1 MNYNPLKF
9 IVYLM
14 YFNVQK
20 CTLVGLSLY
29 SKCVKMPKSDIL
41 KSRKKDMTIM
51 ISINIMFL
59 QYIWIEIVIWICLSN
74 RWSWW
79 FVMNEY
85 LINICDEYL
94 ICEYDSLNDFMANQ
108 YAPFFGAFESH
119 EYDYIEWD

>member
-1 MNYNPLKF
+1 
-9 IVYLM
+9 M

-59 QYIWIEIVIWICLSN
+59 QYI
-74 RWSWW
+74 
-79 FVMNEY
+79 
-85 LINICDEYL
+85 
-94 ICEYDSLNDFMANQ
+94 
-108 YAPFFGAFESH
+108 
-119 EYDYIEWD
+119 

>member
-59 QYIWIEIVIWICLSN
+59 QYIWIEIVTSISLSIV
-74 RWSWW
+74 WEGEK
-79 FVMNEY
+79 FFP
-85 LINICDEYL
+85 I
-94 ICEYDSLNDFMANQ
+94 LNFI
-108 YAPFFGAFESH
+108 ST
-119 EYDYIEWD
+119 

>member
-1 MNYNPLKF
+1 M
-9 IVYLM
+9 VYLM

-29 SKCVKMPKSDIL
+29 SKCAKMPKNDIL
-41 KSRKKDMTIM
+41 KSTKKDPTIM
-51 ISINIMFL
+51 ISTNIVFL

-94 ICEYDSLNDFMANQ
+94 ICEYESLNDFMADQ
-108 YAPFFGAFESH
+108 YAPFFGAFGSH
-119 EYDYIEWD
+119 EYDYIAWD